1 MEDWVILTD
10 LVIWCCVNTGENDIA
25 KLQPQR
31 LVGLQFRSTSVGV
44 TREALILSLLF
55 EWDLDSLALLH
66 LSLEPTVE
74 TTNPFM
80 EPNKETSSL
89 KCLILGKTLP
99 GGNESQASFD
109 IDKMYDS

>member
-1 MEDWVILTD
+1 MEDRVILTE

-44 TREALILSLLF
+44 SREALILSLLF

-89 KCLILGKTLP
+89 KCLILGKTLT
-99 GGNESQASFD
+99 GGNESQASFG
-109 IDKMYDS
+109 IDMMYDS